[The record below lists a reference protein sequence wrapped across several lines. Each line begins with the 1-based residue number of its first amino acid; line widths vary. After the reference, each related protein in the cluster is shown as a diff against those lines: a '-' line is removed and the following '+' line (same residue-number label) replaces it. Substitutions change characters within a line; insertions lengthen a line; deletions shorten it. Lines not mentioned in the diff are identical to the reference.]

1 MTQRERASIL
11 RELSPPIDVFEPSR
25 QTVPVIFSSPHSGRI
40 YPTALIEASRLPL
53 GQLRR
58 SEDFYVDEIFHPV
71 TRLGAPLVA
80 ARFPRVYLDVNR
92 EPYELDPALFD
103 ERVPDFANTRSL
115 RVAGGLGTI
124 ARIVGDCEEIYRN
137 RMPLAAAFE
146 RIERLHKPYHRAMAE
161 LIQQTRAAF
170 GLAIIIDCHSMP
182 SANVADQPGGGG
194 RPHFVIGDRFG
205 SSCDSVLVRFLRAE
219 LQQQG
224 YDVALNRPY
233 AGGYITEHYGQ
244 PRHGVHAL
252 QIEINRSL
260 YMDEA
265 NLTLSAGYASL
276 QRNIG
281 TVVERLFEWLPAMTG
296 RKAAA
301 E

>member
-1 MTQRERASIL
+1 MTQRERASIVS
-11 RELSPPIDVFEPSR
+11 ELTPPIDVFEPAVL
-25 QTVPVIFSSPHSGRI
+25 QVPLIFSSPHSGRI
-40 YPTALIEASRLPL
+40 YPSALIESSRLTL

-71 TRLGAPLVA
+71 IQFGAPMVA

-137 RMPLAAAFE
+137 RLPLAAAFE

-161 LIQQTRAAF
+161 LIQKTRSVF
-170 GLAIIIDCHSMP
+170 GLAIIVDCHSMP
-182 SANVADQPGGGG
+182 SANVADQAGG

-205 SSCDSVLVRFLRAE
+205 SSCDTVLVRMLRAE
-219 LQQQG
+219 LQQLG
-224 YDVALNRPY
+224 YEVALNRPY

-252 QIEINRSL
+252 QIEINRAL

-265 NLTLSAGYASL
+265 KLTLSAGFAGL
-276 QRNIG
+276 QRDIMTAVG
-281 TVVERLFEWLPAMTG
+281 RLVDGLPALTG